1 MTAMILAVLAILLHL
16 AIAVVLVRK
25 YLRTRDVGFVWLGVA
40 VVVWP
45 IVSRLLELGERTLID
60 RVVRHEWAGVYPFS
74 LIERGQMTLGEL
86 VSSLALV
93 QQLIGVCL
101 LLVAVLYLS
110 KTKSST
116 NLQAAS

>member
-1 MTAMILAVLAILLHL
+1 
-16 AIAVVLVRK
+16 
-25 YLRTRDVGFVWLGVA
+25 
-40 VVVWP
+40 
-45 IVSRLLELGERTLID
+45 
-60 RVVRHEWAGVYPFS
+60 
-74 LIERGQMTLGEL
+74 MTLGEL